1 MSPAMSSRP
10 LRRAFRLMYLT
21 GPFPSRTRGSRMP
34 LNSSCTWPL
43 RHLQSHG
50 SGRRFR
56 AGAPRHHG
64 PQRQAPGACQPLR
77 VPHREGHREVLGDEL
92 KGRQHAPHR
101 SHGSALAAGRWR
113 DAQLRAGAASTA
125 PKSPRF
131 PETKADSRTHAALG
145 AMPFDFSPPS
155 KAKIEP
161 VAYMGPIGYRQ
172 V

>member
-1 MSPAMSSRP
+1 MSSRP

-101 SHGSALAAGRWR
+101 SRIRFSCRALARC
-113 DAQLRAGAASTA
+113 AAANWSCLDRSEVTTI
-125 PKSPRF
+125 P
-131 PETKADSRTHAALG
+131 
-145 AMPFDFSPPS
+145 
-155 KAKIEP
+155 
-161 VAYMGPIGYRQ
+161 
-172 V
+172 